1 MPFTS
6 KKQRA
11 FAHAN
16 PEKFGGEKGLQE
28 WESDT
33 PSSLPKYA
41 HGQSTSPEVKKKF
54 QWAPKH
60 KRG

>member
-6 KKQRA
+6 GKQRA

-16 PEKFGGEKGLQE
+16 PEKFGGEAGLKE

-33 PSSLPKYA
+33 PSKLPKYA
-41 HGQSTSPEVKKKF
+41 HGKTTSPAVKKRF
-54 QWAPKH
+54 TYAS
-60 KRG
+60 KRK